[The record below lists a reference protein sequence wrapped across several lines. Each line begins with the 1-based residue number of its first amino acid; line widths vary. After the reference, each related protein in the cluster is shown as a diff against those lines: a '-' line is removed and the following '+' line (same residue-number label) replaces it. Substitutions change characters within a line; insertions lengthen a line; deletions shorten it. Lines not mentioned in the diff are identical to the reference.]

1 MTRSDNNR
9 RTGFPGFKAAAG
21 LAVCAALC
29 CFPFRAAAQTVLYI
43 YDPARNAIVSA
54 GNESSLKQF
63 EEIGNLKKKVIAN
76 KEKTAANYMVMN
88 VLEEYLY
95 LQEKSLTNGNLSNM
109 MNLYNTAV
117 EDIKE
122 FWEEYEKTYV
132 LSNDTL
138 AEKCQAYYERA
149 KKKSDYEMDQIK
161 RRVDKYVKGAG
172 FIANNNERILMM
184 ENCYDRVKAEK
195 MRVVYHGR
203 VLFSLAVY
211 REGYKDQQLD
221 VLKKLMEK

>member
-63 EEIGNLKKKVIAN
+63 EEIGN
-76 KEKTAANYMVMN
+76 
-88 VLEEYLY
+88 LY